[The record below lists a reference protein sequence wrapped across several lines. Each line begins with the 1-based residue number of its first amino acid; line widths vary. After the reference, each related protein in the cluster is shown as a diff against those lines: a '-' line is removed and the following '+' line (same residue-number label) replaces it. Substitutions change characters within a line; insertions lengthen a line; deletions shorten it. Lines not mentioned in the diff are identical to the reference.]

1 MIEFDEY
8 KVKLNNIR
16 PKLDALSDSLGIEAA
31 KEEIERLHAQIDSD
45 GFWDNQEVSQ
55 KVMKQSRQLESKVE
69 LYERMCSQW
78 DDLYTLCEMAIE
90 EGDDSMLPELTEGY
104 AQLEQ
109 EMEKARLETLL
120 SGEYDNN
127 NAIVSFQAGAGG
139 WFWAAV
145 FQFDNIGGCHMR
157 GIPSL
162 ITDIR
167 KKVFTEVARM
177 AYSGNGYEGAEDL
190 PFKIVPGD
198 QPLHRES
205 IFLER
210 AIAGERVRLAM
221 GLSIRPV
228 QTRSLMT
235 EGMDAA
241 AIAEQYYEPP
251 LINIIPYAC
260 HACPTNQYRVTEN
273 CQNCLAASC
282 QRVCPKGAVSFVNG
296 KSHIDPEKCIKC
308 GKCASA
314 CPYHAII
321 HMERP
326 CQAACGMD
334 AIVSD
339 EHGRAKIDQD
349 KCVACGQCLVS
360 CPFGAIV
367 DKGQIFQVIQ
377 SILKG
382 DRVIA
387 IVAPAFIGQ
396 FSGKVSPGKFVTAM
410 KQLGFDRVME
420 VAIGADLCTIE
431 EAKDFLEK
439 VPEKQDY
446 MATSCCPAWH
456 SMIEKLFPG
465 EMHKISMTLTPM
477 VFTARMVKKDFPGC
491 KVVFVGPCA
500 AKKLE
505 AIRADIRSDVDF
517 VLTFEELQGMF
528 EAKQID
534 FDTVEEQDYLNE
546 GTSAGRG
553 FAVSGGVAK
562 AVTDLVH
569 EQYPDMEIQTAR
581 AEGLRECRKLMMLAK
596 AGKFKGCLL
605 EGMACPG
612 GCVAGAGT
620 ILPVDKAAKL
630 VEKYSREAAAASPV
644 ESAYSDRG
652 ESLE

>member
-1 MIEFDEY
+1 
-8 KVKLNNIR
+8 
-16 PKLDALSDSLGIEAA
+16 
-31 KEEIERLHAQIDSD
+31 
-45 GFWDNQEVSQ
+45 
-55 KVMKQSRQLESKVE
+55 
-69 LYERMCSQW
+69 
-78 DDLYTLCEMAIE
+78 
-90 EGDDSMLPELTEGY
+90 
-104 AQLEQ
+104 
-109 EMEKARLETLL
+109 
-120 SGEYDNN
+120 
-127 NAIVSFQAGAGG
+127 
-139 WFWAAV
+139 
-145 FQFDNIGGCHMR
+145 MR

-177 AYSGNGYEGAEDL
+177 AYNGGDYTQAEDL
-190 PFKIVPGD
+190 PYVIVPGD
-198 QPLHRES
+198 RPLHRES

-228 QTRSLMT
+228 QSRHLMT

-251 LINIIPYAC
+251 LVNIIPYAC
-260 HACPTNQYRVTEN
+260 HACPTNQYRVTES

-282 QRVCPKGAVSFVNG
+282 QKVCPKDAISFVNG
-296 KSHIDPEKCIKC
+296 KSHIDPDKCIKC
-308 GKCASA
+308 GKCAKA

-321 HMERP
+321 HLERP
-326 CQAACGMD
+326 CAAACGMD
-334 AIVSD
+334 AIVVGD
-339 EHGRAKIDQD
+339 DGKAVINQD

-382 DRVIA
+382 DKVIA

-396 FSGKVSPGKFVTAM
+396 FGKHSTPGKFIAAM
-410 KQLGFDRVME
+410 KKLGFKRIVE
-420 VAIGADLCTIE
+420 VAVGADMCTIE

-439 VPEKQDY
+439 VPGEQKY

-456 SMIEKLFPG
+456 SMIYKLFPS
-465 EMHKISMTLTPM
+465 ESKNISMTLTPM
-477 VFTARMVKKDFPGC
+477 VFTARLMKKEYPGC

-528 EAKQID
+528 EAKEID
-534 FDTVEEQDYLNE
+534 FETIEPMYDLNE
-546 GTSAGRG
+546 GTAAGRG
-553 FAVSGGVAK
+553 FAVSGGVAG
-562 AVTDLVH
+562 AVEKLIRETN
-569 EQYPDMEIQTAR
+569 PDVEVKTAR
-581 AEGLRECRKLMMLAK
+581 AEGLRDCRKLMLMAK
-596 AGKFKGCLL
+596 AGKYDGYLL

-620 ILPVDKAAKL
+620 LLPVDLAANVVGRYQK
-630 VEKYSREAAAASPV
+630 EADAESPL
-644 ESAYSDRG
+644 ESAYRDRG
-652 ESLE
+652 NTLD

>member
-1 MIEFDEY
+1 
-8 KVKLNNIR
+8 
-16 PKLDALSDSLGIEAA
+16 
-31 KEEIERLHAQIDSD
+31 
-45 GFWDNQEVSQ
+45 
-55 KVMKQSRQLESKVE
+55 
-69 LYERMCSQW
+69 
-78 DDLYTLCEMAIE
+78 
-90 EGDDSMLPELTEGY
+90 
-104 AQLEQ
+104 
-109 EMEKARLETLL
+109 
-120 SGEYDNN
+120 
-127 NAIVSFQAGAGG
+127 
-139 WFWAAV
+139 
-145 FQFDNIGGCHMR
+145 MR

-177 AYSGNGYEGAEDL
+177 AYAGGDYSKAEDL
-190 PFKIVPGD
+190 PYIIVPGD

-205 IFLER
+205 VFLER

-235 EGMDAA
+235 EGMDQA

-260 HACPTNQYRVTEN
+260 HACPTNQFRVTES

-282 QRVCPKGAVSFVNG
+282 QKVCPKGAISFVNG

-308 GKCASA
+308 GKCEKA

-321 HMERP
+321 HLERP
-326 CQAACGMD
+326 CQKACGMD

-339 EHGRAKIDQD
+339 EHGRAVINQD

-382 DRVIA
+382 DKVIA

-396 FSGKVSPGKFVTAM
+396 FGKHSTPGKFIAAM
-410 KQLGFDRVME
+410 KKLGFQRIVE
-420 VAIGADLCTIE
+420 VAVGADMCTIE

-439 VPEKQDY
+439 VPAQQKY

-456 SMIEKLFPG
+456 SMIYKLFPG
-465 EMHKISMTLTPM
+465 EAPNISMTLTPM
-477 VFTARMVKKDFPGC
+477 VFTARLMKKKYPDC

-528 EAKQID
+528 EAKEID
-534 FDTVEEQDYLNE
+534 FETIEPMYDLNE
-546 GTSAGRG
+546 GTGAGRG
-553 FAVSGGVAK
+553 FAVAGGVAG
-562 AVTDLVH
+562 AVENVIRKTD
-569 EQYPDMEIQTAR
+569 PDVEVKTAR
-581 AEGLRECRKLMMLAK
+581 AEGLRECRKLMTLAK
-596 AGKFKGCLL
+596 AGKYDGYLL

-620 ILPVDKAAKL
+620 LLPVELASKVVGRYQSEADTESPLESPYRDKA
-630 VEKYSREAAAASPV
+630 
-644 ESAYSDRG
+644 
-652 ESLE
+652 ESLD

>member
-1 MIEFDEY
+1 
-8 KVKLNNIR
+8 
-16 PKLDALSDSLGIEAA
+16 
-31 KEEIERLHAQIDSD
+31 
-45 GFWDNQEVSQ
+45 
-55 KVMKQSRQLESKVE
+55 
-69 LYERMCSQW
+69 
-78 DDLYTLCEMAIE
+78 
-90 EGDDSMLPELTEGY
+90 
-104 AQLEQ
+104 
-109 EMEKARLETLL
+109 
-120 SGEYDNN
+120 
-127 NAIVSFQAGAGG
+127 
-139 WFWAAV
+139 
-145 FQFDNIGGCHMR
+145 MR

-177 AYSGNGYEGAEDL
+177 AYAGGDYSKAEDL
-190 PFKIVPGD
+190 PYIIVPGD

-221 GLSIRPV
+221 GLGVRPI

-241 AIAEQYYEPP
+241 AVAEQYYEPP

-260 HACPTNQYRVTEN
+260 HACPTNQYRVTES

-282 QRVCPKGAVSFVNG
+282 QRVCPKGAISFVNG
-296 KSHIDPEKCIKC
+296 RSYIDPAKCIKC
-308 GKCASA
+308 GKCAKA
-314 CPYHAII
+314 CSYNAII

-326 CQAACGMD
+326 CAASCGMD
-334 AIVSD
+334 AIGSD
-339 EHGRAKIDQD
+339 EHGRAVINQD

-382 DRVIA
+382 DKVIA

-410 KQLGFDRVME
+410 KMLGFDRVVE
-420 VAIGADLCTIE
+420 VAIGADMCTIE

-439 VPEKQDY
+439 VPAEQDY

-456 SMIEKLFPG
+456 SMIEKLFPT
-465 EMHKISMTLTPM
+465 EMRKISMTLTPM
-477 VFTARMVKKDFPGC
+477 VFTARMMKKDFPGC

-517 VLTFEELQGMF
+517 VLTFEELMGMF
-528 EAKQID
+528 EAKEID
-534 FDTVEEQDYLNE
+534 FSTVEEQDYLNE
-546 GTSAGRG
+546 GSGAGRG
-553 FAVSGGVAK
+553 FAVAGGVAK

-569 EQYPDMEIQTAR
+569 KEHPDLQINTAR
-581 AEGLRECRKLMMLAK
+581 AEGLRECRKLMTLAK
-596 AGKFKGCLL
+596 VGKYKGYLL

-620 ILPVDKAAKL
+620 ILSVEQGAKF
-630 VEKYSREAAAASPV
+630 VEKYSKEALTASPS
-644 ESAYSDRG
+644 ESPYRDRG
-652 ESLE
+652 ESLD